1 MGKRSVH
8 GLAAQR
14 DRLRHEH
21 LSAAGVRPASD
32 DGRSKNETNL
42 ARSSPLGVP
51 VLSPAPLKVAVIG
64 GGIGGLSA
72 AVGLRQR
79 GFEVDVYEQA
89 PELTEVGG
97 GINMGPNAVRVLY
110 RLGLRDGIER
120 EGVRPAG
127 SHQRRW
133 QDGRTLQRAALNP
146 RCDELYGAP
155 HITIH
160 RADLLSVIA
169 AGFPA
174 ERVHLGHRLVGLA
187 DRGDTVEAR
196 FDNGAG
202 IRTQILVG
210 ADGIH
215 SAVRAALFGE
225 EEPRFAGCVAY
236 RGLVPV
242 ERIADLNLEP
252 GSQSWVGPGAHLVHY
267 PVSRGRLLNFVGW
280 TEHDTW
286 NREDWTDR
294 ATIERAL
301 AAFEGWHPQIRH
313 IIAAAE
319 TCFIWALFDRDPL
332 PHWSVG
338 RTTLLGDACH
348 PMYPF
353 MGQGAAQ
360 AIEDGAALAACLAAG
375 GDDPAA
381 ALRHYEQL
389 RLPRVTRLQQM
400 SRANKYRFHMPDGRD
415 QEARDAEWAGAPDRS
430 PEALRWLFDHDP
442 AALDAVGA

>member
-1 MGKRSVH
+1 MT
-8 GLAAQR
+8 AAS
-14 DRLRHEH
+14 LR
-21 LSAAGVRPASD
+21 
-32 DGRSKNETNL
+32 
-42 ARSSPLGVP
+42 
-51 VLSPAPLKVAVIG
+51 VAVIG

-72 AVGLRQR
+72 AVALLQR

-89 PELTEVGG
+89 PQLTEIGG
-97 GINMGPNAVRVLY
+97 GINMGPNAARILY
-110 RLGLRDGIER
+110 RLGLGDGLDR
-120 EGVRPAG
+120 EGVRPVG

-146 RCDELYGAP
+146 LCAELYGAP

-160 RADLLSVIA
+160 RADLLAVIA

-174 ERVHLGHRLVGLA
+174 EHIHLGHRVVGLA
-187 DRGDTVEAR
+187 DVSDGAEAW
-196 FDNGAG
+196 FENGAR
-202 IRTQILVG
+202 IRADVLVG

-215 SAVRAALFGE
+215 SAVRTALFGE

-236 RGLVPV
+236 RGLVPA
-242 ERIADLNLEP
+242 ERIVDLGLEL

-267 PVSRGRLLNFVGW
+267 FVSRGRLLNFVGW
-280 TEHDTW
+280 TEHDSW

-294 ATIERAL
+294 ATVERAL
-301 AAFEGWHPQIRH
+301 AAFEGWHGQVRR

-332 PHWSVG
+332 QRWSVG
-338 RTTLLGDACH
+338 HTSLLGDACH

-353 MGQGAAQ
+353 MGQGAAM

-375 GDDPAA
+375 TDDPAA
-381 ALRHYEQL
+381 ALQRYERL

-400 SRANKYRFHMPDGRD
+400 SRANKYRYHMRDGPE
-415 QEARDAEWAGAPDRS
+415 QEARDAEWARAADRA
-430 PEALRWLFDHDP
+430 PEALRWLFGHDP
-442 AALDAVGA
+442 AAIEPAGA

>member
-1 MGKRSVH
+1 M
-8 GLAAQR
+8 
-14 DRLRHEH
+14 
-21 LSAAGVRPASD
+21 
-32 DGRSKNETNL
+32 
-42 ARSSPLGVP
+42 
-51 VLSPAPLKVAVIG
+51 IG
-64 GGIGGLSA
+64 GGIGGLTA
-72 AVGLRQR
+72 AVALRR
-79 GFEVDVYEQA
+79 AGFEVDVYEQA
-89 PELTEVGG
+89 PELTQIGG
-97 GINMGPNAVRVLY
+97 GINMGPNAARILY
-110 RLGLRDGIER
+110 RLGLGAGLDRD
-120 EGVRPAG
+120 GVRPLT

-146 RCDELYGAP
+146 LCEKLYGAP

-160 RADLLSVIA
+160 RADLLAAIA

-174 ERVHLGHRLVGLA
+174 ERVHLGHRLVGLE
-187 DRGDTVEAR
+187 DRGDGAEAR
-196 FDNGAG
+196 FENGA
-202 IRTQILVG
+202 RVKADVLVG

-215 SAVRAALFGE
+215 SAVRAALFGD

-236 RGLVPV
+236 RGLVPA
-242 ERIADLNLEP
+242 ERIADLGLER

-267 PVSRGRLLNFVGW
+267 FVSGGRLLNFVGW

-294 ATIERAL
+294 ATVERAL
-301 AAFEGWHPQIRH
+301 AAFEGWHPQVRQ

-332 PHWSVG
+332 QHWSVG
-338 RTTLLGDACH
+338 HTTLLGDACH

-375 GDDPAA
+375 AGDTAA
-381 ALRHYEQL
+381 ALRRYEGL

-400 SRANKYRFHMPDGRD
+400 SRANKYRYHMLDGPE
-415 QEARDAEWAGAPDRS
+415 QQARDAEWARAADRA
-430 PEALRWLFDHDP
+430 PEALRWLFAYDP
-442 AALDAVGA
+442 AALEPATA

>member
-1 MGKRSVH
+1 
-8 GLAAQR
+8 
-14 DRLRHEH
+14 
-21 LSAAGVRPASD
+21 
-32 DGRSKNETNL
+32 
-42 ARSSPLGVP
+42 
-51 VLSPAPLKVAVIG
+51 
-64 GGIGGLSA
+64 
-72 AVGLRQR
+72 
-79 GFEVDVYEQA
+79 
-89 PELTEVGG
+89 
-97 GINMGPNAVRVLY
+97 MGPNAVRVLY
-110 RLGLRDGIER
+110 RLGLREGIDR
-120 EGVRPAG
+120 EGVRPVG

-146 RCDELYGAP
+146 RCEELFGAP

-174 ERVHLGHRLVGLA
+174 DRVHLGHRLVGLA
-187 DRGDTVEAR
+187 ERGAAVEAW
-196 FDNGAG
+196 FDNGVR
-202 IRTQILVG
+202 IRADVLVG
-210 ADGIH
+210 ADGIQ
-215 SAVRAALFGE
+215 SAVRAALFGAE
-225 EEPRFAGCVAY
+225 DPQFAGCVAY

-242 ERIADLNLEP
+242 DRITDLGLEL

-267 PVSRGRLLNFVGW
+267 FVSRGRLLNFVGW

-301 AAFEGWHPQIRH
+301 AAFEGWHPQVRRV
-313 IIAAAE
+313 IAAAE

-332 PHWSVG
+332 EHWSVG
-338 RTTLLGDACH
+338 RVTLLGDACH

-375 GDDPAA
+375 ADDPAA
-381 ALRHYEQL
+381 ALLRYERL

-400 SRANKYRFHMPDGRD
+400 SRANKYRFHMPEGPD
-415 QEARDAEWAGAPDRS
+415 QEARDAEWASAPDRS

-442 AALDAVGA
+442 AALDPLPA